1 MSQEELAE
9 KLGVSRQAISK
20 WEGMLSMPDLQN
32 VLKISDLFNVSTDYL
47 LKDSIVE
54 ESACAAGVAE
64 RDREARARAVADFP
78 DNEEEEEFFETGRSD
93 TGADAVVE
101 EKKTD
106 VRLFCIAGVLIII
119 SAILSL
125 VSIISAAVSGVKL
138 EFVNFLDFIFSC

>member
-1 MSQEELAE
+1 MTFADKLIRLRKKNGMSQEDLAD

-20 WEGMLSMPDLQN
+20 WEGTLSVPDLQN

-78 DNEEEEEFFETGRSD
+78 DNE
-93 TGADAVVE
+93 
-101 EKKTD
+101 
-106 VRLFCIAGVLIII
+106 
-119 SAILSL
+119 
-125 VSIISAAVSGVKL
+125 
-138 EFVNFLDFIFSC
+138 